1 MLIFNKI
8 KKEEKLK
15 KINNFKKFTFDIN
28 SNFVYLDDNTL
39 FDNILIGNATQAFLI
54 LNYYFLVSNININ

>member
-15 KINNFKKFTFDIN
+15 KINNFKKFAFDIN
-28 SNFVYLDDNTL
+28 SNLVYLDDNTL
-39 FDNILIGNATQAFLI
+39 FDNILIGNTT
-54 LNYYFLVSNININ
+54 